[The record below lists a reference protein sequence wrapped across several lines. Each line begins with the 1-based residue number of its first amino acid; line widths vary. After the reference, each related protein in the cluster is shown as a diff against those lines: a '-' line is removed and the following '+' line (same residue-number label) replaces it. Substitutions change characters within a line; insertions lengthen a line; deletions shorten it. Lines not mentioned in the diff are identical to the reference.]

1 MASIHLDLYLDHSMI
16 HNFFTV
22 MILYMTHLLRQMQL
36 GAPIMSQPENGI
48 KVWCNTYYSP
58 KINSFLLT
66 NIKIGYLTT
75 LKRRGQRNKYVR
87 PKIFLVFRNNA
98 YMPYISSTL
107 DGKRQTIIQDPL
119 LHTSLLDSLNS
130 LVVNDADYSLKLDR
144 NEYFLLYF
152 F

>member
-1 MASIHLDLYLDHSMI
+1 MI

-22 MILYMTHLLRQMQL
+22 TILCMTHLLRQMQL
-36 GAPIMSQPENGI
+36 GVPIMSQPENSI
-48 KVWCNTYYSP
+48 EAWYNTYYSL

-66 NIKIGYLTT
+66 SIKIRYLTT
-75 LKRRGQRNKYVR
+75 LKRRGQRNKYVW
-87 PKIFLVFRNNA
+87 PKIFLILSNNA

-130 LVVNDADYSLKLDR
+130 LIVNDEDYSLKLDR
-144 NEYFLLYF
+144 NEYFLFYF
-152 F
+152 Y